1 MCFPRERTHAQWKC
15 RGWVISKTR
24 TKASSSARFVRVST
38 RQENENKKKTSV
50 PRSLNHRESQKS
62 FNWICLYGPSFNS
75 CTVIFSF
82 LFSLFSSKSLKSPW
96 VQLTQLIIPLR
107 EKRAPSNGYGKEWRS
122 WYLQKRFLISQSCVR
137 NANGDSFGFSF
148 PGAVRLKERR
158 QRWKRV
164 MSSRWRVRVHGGQ
177 LRVHQDKQE

>member
-1 MCFPRERTHAQWKC
+1 M
-15 RGWVISKTR
+15 
-24 TKASSSARFVRVST
+24 RVST

-107 EKRAPSNGYGKEWRS
+107 QKRAPSNGYGKEWRS

-137 NANGDSFGFSF
+137 NANGDSFAFSTFLEQLDKKREGIYEKGFTKDSTQ
-148 PGAVRLKERR
+148 PHNHRRIAKRLVTKPSIISEE
-158 QRWKRV
+158 KKKKKSV
-164 MSSRWRVRVHGGQ
+164 ICSG
-177 LRVHQDKQE
+177 L